1 MEGAG
6 STRDRLL
13 KTLREREGRSGRIDM
28 LVLGGK
34 VDLSGR
40 VGKIVRRILAGVD
53 SDQVVELS
61 STTPRLFDH
70 SRRVTTACNPLRI
83 LQGRASEL
91 ATFFACVALPDPV
104 IG

>member
-28 LVLGGK
+28 LVFGGK

-53 SDQVVELS
+53 SAPVVELS

-70 SRRVTTACNPLRI
+70 SRRVTTACNHFGYFKDEHLK
-83 LQGRASEL
+83 L